1 MAVTHTFAIGREQ
14 CFQQIDKLINSHSL
28 HTSESLCKLLRYLA
42 EHSLDHPGVAL
53 KEYQIATEVLGR
65 PAGFDPQ
72 SDSTVRVQAG
82 RLRVKLAEYYAQE
95 SPDDPIVVELP
106 KGSYALTF
114 HLRSGKAAIQQSAAT
129 LALPT
134 KAEEKSKAT
143 TWTRGWAITVLV
155 LSVVLTAS
163 LVTTGVLLWQ
173 RSHAQAVNSAP
184 LAPAYQIF
192 WNRFVSSPQEP
203 WVIFSNASFVGHPQ
217 TNMHYFNAASDPRGV
232 ILDHY
237 TGVGEVLAVHQL
249 DHVFTLLNRQIRVK
263 RGALF
268 SLDDAKNNDLIFIGS
283 PAENLTL
290 LEIPGTQQFIFRKAP
305 APRNGDVEVVNVH
318 PDPGEP
324 ATYLASPSN
333 QPITEDYAVIGLEP
347 GIDPVRSMLILAGT
361 TTMGT
366 QAAAEYVCRE
376 DSLAEL
382 LRRLGVSKA
391 DELMPFEALL
401 RVKVTHGVPVK
412 TDLLAVRKRGN

>member
-1 MAVTHTFAIGREQ
+1 MAVTHTFAVGRDQ
-14 CFQQIDKLINSHSL
+14 CFQQIDKLIISHSL
-28 HTSESLCKLLRYLA
+28 HSSESLCKLLRYLA

-82 RLRVKLAEYYAQE
+82 RLRVKLAEYYSHE
-95 SPDDPIVVELP
+95 GPDDPILVELP
-106 KGSYALTF
+106 KGSYVLSFHVRPGKTVAQPASPLALEPP
-114 HLRSGKAAIQQSAAT
+114 RSRVDTPASSRLWLFTVVVLSVLLAAT
-129 LALPT
+129 LLTTLALF
-134 KAEEKSKAT
+134 A
-143 TWTRGWAITVLV
+143 G
-155 LSVVLTAS
+155 
-163 LVTTGVLLWQ
+163 
-173 RSHAQAVNSAP
+173 RSRSQAAAVEP
-184 LAPAYQIF
+184 VPVAYQIF
-192 WNRFVSSPQEP
+192 WNRFVTAPQQP

-217 TNMHYFNAASDPRGV
+217 KNMHYFNALSDARGV

-249 DHVFTLLNRQIRVK
+249 DLVFSLLNRQLRVK

-268 SLDDAKNNDLIFIGS
+268 SLDDAKNNDLIFLGS

-290 LEIPGTQQFIFRKAP
+290 LEIPGTRQFVFRKAP
-305 APRNGDVEVVNVH
+305 APRDGDVELVNVH
-318 PDPGEP
+318 PEPGEQ
-324 ATYLASPSN
+324 TTFIASPSS
-333 QPITEDYAVIGLEP
+333 QPITEDYAVIGLER

-382 LRRLGVSKA
+382 LRRLNVSRA
-391 DELMPFEALL
+391 GDLTPFEALL
-401 RVKVTHGVPVK
+401 RVKVSRGVPVK
-412 TDLLAVRKRGN
+412 TELLAIRKLND

>member
-1 MAVTHTFAIGREQ
+1 MAVTHTFAVGRDQ
-14 CFQQIDKLINSHSL
+14 SFQQIDKLINSHSL
-28 HTSESLCKLLRYLA
+28 HSSESLCKLLRYLA

-82 RLRVKLAEYYAQE
+82 RLRVKLTEYYLHE
-95 SPDDPIVVELP
+95 GPDDPILVELP
-106 KGSYALTF
+106 KGSYVLSF
-114 HLRSGKAAIQQSAAT
+114 HVRAGKAAAQPASPLALEPRHARDDAPPSKRFWLFTVVVLSLLLAAT
-129 LALPT
+129 LL
-134 KAEEKSKAT
+134 T
-143 TWTRGWAITVLV
+143 TLV
-155 LSVVLTAS
+155 LFA
-163 LVTTGVLLWQ
+163 G
-173 RSHAQAVNSAP
+173 RSRSQTPAAEPVP
-184 LAPAYQIF
+184 VAYQIF
-192 WNRFVSSPQEP
+192 WNRFVTAPQQP

-217 TNMHYFNAASDPRGV
+217 KNMHYFNAASDARGV

-249 DHVFTLLNRQIRVK
+249 DLVFSLLNRQLRVK

-290 LEIPGTQQFIFRKAP
+290 LEIPGTQQFVFRKAP
-305 APRNGDVEVVNVH
+305 APRDGDVELVNAH
-318 PDPGEP
+318 PQPGEQ
-324 ATYLASPSN
+324 TTFLASPSS
-333 QPITEDYAVIGLEP
+333 QPITEDYAVIGLER

-382 LRRLGVSKA
+382 LHRLNVSKA
-391 DELMPFEALL
+391 GDLTPFEALL
-401 RVKVTHGVPVK
+401 RVKVSHGVPVK
-412 TDLLAVRKRGN
+412 TELLAIRKLGN

>member
-1 MAVTHTFAIGREQ
+1 MAVTHTFAVGREQ
-14 CFQQIDKLINSHSL
+14 SFHQIDKLINSHSL
-28 HTSESLCKLLRYLA
+28 HSSESLCKLLRYLA

-65 PAGFDPQ
+65 PPGFDPQ

-82 RLRVKLAEYYAQE
+82 RLRVKLAEYYSHE
-95 SPDDPIVVELP
+95 GPDDPILVELP

-114 HLRSGKAAIQQSAAT
+114 HLRPGKAVAQTISPLALQPRNARDDAPASKRFWLFTVVVLSLLLAAT
-129 LALPT
+129 LL
-134 KAEEKSKAT
+134 T
-143 TWTRGWAITVLV
+143 TLV
-155 LSVVLTAS
+155 LLAGRSRSQTTAPEP
-163 LVTTGVLLWQ
+163 VPV
-173 RSHAQAVNSAP
+173 
-184 LAPAYQIF
+184 AYQIF
-192 WNRFVSSPQEP
+192 WNRFVTAPQQP

-217 TNMHYFNAASDPRGV
+217 KNMHYFNAASDARGV

-249 DHVFTLLNRQIRVK
+249 DLVFSLLNRQLRVK

-268 SLDDAKNNDLIFIGS
+268 SLDDAKNNDLIFLGS

-290 LEIPGTQQFIFRKAP
+290 LEIPGTQQFVFRKAP
-305 APRNGDVEVVNVH
+305 APRDGDVELVNVH
-318 PDPGEP
+318 PQPGEQ
-324 ATYLASPSN
+324 TTFLASPSS
-333 QPITEDYAVIGLEP
+333 QPITEDYAVIGLER

-382 LRRLGVSKA
+382 LRRLNVSKA
-391 DELMPFEALL
+391 GDLTPFEALL
-401 RVKVTHGVPVK
+401 RVKVSRGVPVK
-412 TDLLAVRKRGN
+412 TELLAIRKLSN